1 MNNIV
6 DEIVAIVLRDNLK
19 SLKTTPNVYESI
31 MITYGNLFWNKL
43 SNSNLSLSEGFK
55 IGLTKRYLEFS
66 LKKLVD
72 YTETKVLDNLY
83 KKLTPSAMQC
93 AIDSIESNTLVYIA
107 YRNLKKTIDKVFE
120 ETGVC

>member
-6 DEIVAIVLRDNLK
+6 DEIVSVVLRDNLK
-19 SLKTTPNVYESI
+19 LLKMPPSAYESI
-31 MITYGNLFWNKL
+31 MVTYGNLFWDKL
-43 SNSNLSLSEGFK
+43 SSSNLLVSQGLK

-72 YTETKVLDNLY
+72 HTETKVLDNLY